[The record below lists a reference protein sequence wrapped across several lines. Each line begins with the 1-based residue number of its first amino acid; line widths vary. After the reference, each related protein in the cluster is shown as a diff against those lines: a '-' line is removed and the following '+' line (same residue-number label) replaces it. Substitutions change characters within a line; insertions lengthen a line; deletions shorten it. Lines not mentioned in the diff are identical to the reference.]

1 MTLQEDFKSFL
12 SNIEP
17 SSSTVQ
23 EISSAQN
30 SIRDYLRNHRSFS
43 SHYLDSY
50 LSGSYAK
57 CTSIRP
63 AKDDDNRDVD
73 VIIEVD
79 YDTESDSRDVLRELK
94 DVLSEASKYSS
105 ARVQH
110 HSVGVEFSRLDIDI
124 VPLAVDA
131 EDRFIGSS
139 EDDSWAKTNSK
150 GHIAWS
156 KEVNEEHNGKF
167 KPLVKIFKWWRRE
180 NCPSHERWPKGI
192 TLEKIVADNLPED
205 DDVYEDLVLGTMEN
219 IVDSLKDEVA
229 DGLVP
234 TVVDPVLT
242 ENDLSDSYTN
252 GDFKSFIQAIEDAL
266 DVIHASGSCNES
278 WRKILGERFP
288 VGSKALNEIKKTES
302 SLSLDCALRVSY
314 RKASPWP
321 FTTKKPG
328 VLVLADVTFP
338 DGHVERISDGG
349 RAIPKG
355 CEIDYRVIRPQGM
368 ASLRVKWQIVN
379 TGADATRAGCL
390 RGNFE
395 DANRP
400 NGVRHEETAYEGLHY
415 VQCLVLKNGRCVAH
429 SKEFFIIVK

>member
-12 SNIEP
+12 SDIEP

-30 SIRDYLRNHRSFS
+30 SIRDYLCNHSSFS

-57 CTSIRP
+57 HTSIRP

-73 VIIEVD
+73 AIVEVD
-79 YDTESDSRDVLRELK
+79 YDTESDSRDVLHKLK
-94 DVLSEASKYSS
+94 DVLHEASKYSS

-124 VPLAVDA
+124 VPLAVDTP
-131 EDRFIGSS
+131 DCFIGSS
-139 EDDSWAKTNSK
+139 EDGSWSKTNPK
-150 GHIAWS
+150 GHITWS
-156 KEVNEEHNGKF
+156 TEVNEEHNGKF

-180 NCPSHERWPKGI
+180 NCPSYERWPKGI
-192 TLEKIVADNLPED
+192 TLEKIIADNLPED
-205 DDVYEDLVLGTMEN
+205 DGAYEDLVLDTMEN
-219 IVDSLKDEVA
+219 IVDSLKDEVD

-234 TVVDPVLT
+234 TVVDPVL
-242 ENDLSDSYTN
+242 EKNDLSVGYTN
-252 GDFKSFIQAIEDAL
+252 GDFRSFIQAIEDAL
-266 DVIHASGSCNES
+266 DEIQTSGSCNES
-278 WRKILGERFP
+278 WRKILGDRFP
-288 VGSKALNEIKKTES
+288 VGSKALNAIKKS
-302 SLSLDCALRVSY
+302 KAPLSLDRALQAPH
-314 RKASPWP
+314 RKKSPWP

-338 DGHVERISDGG
+338 DGHIERISNGG
-349 RAIPKG
+349 RSIPKG

-368 ASLRVKWQIVN
+368 ASLKVKWQIVN
-379 TGADATRAGCL
+379 TGTDANRAGCL
-390 RGNFE
+390 RGDFE

-415 VQCLVLKNGRCVAH
+415 VQCLVIKNRRCVAH
-429 SKEFFIIVK
+429 SKEFFIIVE

>member
-1 MTLQEDFKSFL
+1 MTLQDDFKSFL

-30 SIRDYLRNHRSFS
+30 SIRGYLRNHDGFS

-57 CTSIRP
+57 HTSIRP

-73 VIIEVD
+73 VIVDVD
-79 YDTESDSRDVLRELK
+79 YDTESDARAVLRELK

-110 HSVGVEFSRLDIDI
+110 HSVGVELSRLDIDI

-139 EDDSWAKTNSK
+139 EDGSWSKTNPK
-150 GHIAWS
+150 GHITWS
-156 KEVNEEHNGKF
+156 TEVNEEHNGKF

-180 NCPSHERWPKGI
+180 NCPSYERWPRGI
-192 TLEKIVADNLPED
+192 TLEKIIADNLPED

-219 IVDSLKDEVA
+219 IVDSFKGEVF

-234 TVVDPVLT
+234 LVIDPTLE
-242 ENDLSDSYTN
+242 ENNLSVGYTN
-252 GDFKSFIQAIEDAL
+252 GDFRSFIQAIEDAL
-266 DVIHASGSCNES
+266 DVIQDSGSCNES

-288 VGSKALNEIKKTES
+288 VGSKALTEIKKAQS
-302 SLSLDCALRVSY
+302 SL
-314 RKASPWP
+314 
-321 FTTKKPG
+321 
-328 VLVLADVTFP
+328 
-338 DGHVERISDGG
+338 
-349 RAIPKG
+349 
-355 CEIDYRVIRPQGM
+355 
-368 ASLRVKWQIVN
+368 
-379 TGADATRAGCL
+379 
-390 RGNFE
+390 
-395 DANRP
+395 
-400 NGVRHEETAYEGLHY
+400 
-415 VQCLVLKNGRCVAH
+415 
-429 SKEFFIIVK
+429 